1 VRLSGGIPAFE
12 AVIKKIRIPLLTSRL
27 GLDIITSD
35 HPLYSGR
42 PGTYGER
49 SANFAVQNSDLII
62 AVGSRLT
69 VSLTGYNVKD
79 FGRNAEKIIVDL
91 NIKHKKDPS
100 IFEEGSY
107 KAGLEEFV
115 EASIFNQYL
124 QKKTIGKL
132 SKIKVDSDIFVAG
145 LCDVPG
151 ELLRYAIKSA
161 TEKKFDEVKRCRQAA
176 DEIIGE
182 LVDMN
187 LTGYNRQKFDQA
199 KQALHKL
206 EQVLYE
212 VSIRS

>member
-1 VRLSGGIPAFE
+1 MILDKKYFNAVRQELLSYAAKRRG
-12 AVIKKIRIPLLTSRL
+12 VIKETGDAQHLAKKAI
-27 GLDIITSD
+27 
-35 HPLYSGR
+35 
-42 PGTYGER
+42 
-49 SANFAVQNSDLII
+49 FARQRDNAAEAHDYLQ
-62 AVGSRLT
+62 
-69 VSLTGYNVKD
+69 K
-79 FGRNAEKIIVDL
+79 AEKIIMDL
-91 NIKHKKDPS
+91 NAKHKKDAG

-107 KAGLEEFV
+107 KAALEEFV

-132 SKIKVDSDIFVAG
+132 AKIKVEPDIFIGG

-161 TEKKFDEVKRCRQAA
+161 TEKKYDEVKKCHQTAEA
-176 DEIIGE
+176 IVGE
-182 LVDMN
+182 LVDMD

-212 VSIRS
+212 VSIRQ

>member
-1 VRLSGGIPAFE
+1 MTLDKKYFNEVRQELLSYSAKRQEIIKESSQAQFLAKKAIFAMQRDDESE
-12 AVIKKIRIPLLTSRL
+12 AQNYL
-27 GLDIITSD
+27 G
-35 HPLYSGR
+35 
-42 PGTYGER
+42 
-49 SANFAVQNSDLII
+49 Q
-62 AVGSRLT
+62 
-69 VSLTGYNVKD
+69 
-79 FGRNAEKIIVDL
+79 AEKIIVDL
-91 NIKHKKDPS
+91 NIKHRKDTG

-132 SKIKVDSDIFVAG
+132 SKIKVDTDIFVGG

-161 TEKKFDEVKRCRQAA
+161 TERKYDEVKRCRQTA

-212 VSIRS
+212 VSIRQ

>member
-1 VRLSGGIPAFE
+1 MLDKKYFDQVRKELLDYSAKRQGIIKESSEAQFLS
-12 AVIKKIRIPLLTSRL
+12 KKSIFAMQRDDMAEGQKLL
-27 GLDIITSD
+27 
-35 HPLYSGR
+35 
-42 PGTYGER
+42 
-49 SANFAVQNSDLII
+49 AQ
-62 AVGSRLT
+62 
-69 VSLTGYNVKD
+69 
-79 FGRNAEKIIVDL
+79 AEKIIIDL
-91 NIKHKKDPS
+91 NIKHKKDTS

-132 SKIKVDSDIFVAG
+132 PKVSVDSDIFISG

-161 TEKKFDEVKRCRQAA
+161 TEKKFDEVTRCRQVA

>member
-1 VRLSGGIPAFE
+1 MLDKKYFNQVRQE
-12 AVIKKIRIPLLTSRL
+12 LLDYAAKRR
-27 GLDIITSD
+27 DIIKSAGD
-35 HPLYSGR
+35 AQFLSKKAIFAMQR
-42 PGTYGER
+42 DDAGEAQKYL
-49 SANFAVQNSDLII
+49 SQ
-62 AVGSRLT
+62 
-69 VSLTGYNVKD
+69 
-79 FGRNAEKIIVDL
+79 AEKILLDL
-91 NIKHKKDPS
+91 NEKNKKDLG

-107 KAGLEEFV
+107 KAALEEFI

-132 SKIKVDSDIFVAG
+132 PGLKVEPDIFISG

-161 TEKKFDEVKRCRQAA
+161 TEKKFEEVKKCRQAA
-176 DEIIGE
+176 DEIITE

-212 VSIRS
+212 VSIRQ

>member
-1 VRLSGGIPAFE
+1 MLDKKYFDLVRQELLGYSAKRQEIIKESSQAQFLS
-12 AVIKKIRIPLLTSRL
+12 KKAI
-27 GLDIITSD
+27 
-35 HPLYSGR
+35 
-42 PGTYGER
+42 
-49 SANFAVQNSDLII
+49 FAMQRD
-62 AVGSRLT
+62 
-69 VSLTGYNVKD
+69 D
-79 FGRNAEKIIVDL
+79 FGEAKNYLGQAEKIIVDL
-91 NIKHKKDPS
+91 NIKHKKDAS

-132 SKIKVDSDIFVAG
+132 SKIKVDTDIFVSG

-212 VSIRS
+212 VSIRQ

>member
-1 VRLSGGIPAFE
+1 MDYSAKRREMIKSAGDAQHLAKKAIFAMQRDSATE
-12 AVIKKIRIPLLTSRL
+12 A
-27 GLDIITSD
+27 
-35 HPLYSGR
+35 
-42 PGTYGER
+42 GE
-49 SANFAVQNSDLII
+49 NL
-62 AVGSRLT
+62 
-69 VSLTGYNVKD
+69 
-79 FGRNAEKIIVDL
+79 RNAEAILTDL
-91 NIKHKKDPS
+91 NQKYKKVTG

-107 KAGLEEFV
+107 KAALEEFV

-132 SKIKVDSDIFVAG
+132 SKIKVGPDIFISG

-161 TEKKFDEVKRCRQAA
+161 TEKKFEEVKRCRQAA

-206 EQVLYE
+206 EQILYE
-212 VSIRS
+212 VSIRQ

>member
-1 VRLSGGIPAFE
+1 MLDKKYFDLVRQELLSYSARRQEMIKESSE
-12 AVIKKIRIPLLTSRL
+12 AQFLSKKAIFAMQRDEMAEAQSYL
-27 GLDIITSD
+27 G
-35 HPLYSGR
+35 
-42 PGTYGER
+42 
-49 SANFAVQNSDLII
+49 Q
-62 AVGSRLT
+62 
-69 VSLTGYNVKD
+69 
-79 FGRNAEKIIVDL
+79 AEKILL
-91 NIKHKKDPS
+91 NLHEKNKKDQS

-124 QKKTIGKL
+124 QKRNIGKL
-132 SKIKVDSDIFVAG
+132 PKINVDVDIFIGG

-151 ELLRYAIKSA
+151 EMLRYAIKSA

-176 DEIIGE
+176 DEIITE

-199 KQALHKL
+199 KQALNKL

-212 VSIRS
+212 VSIRE